1 MQVETFELPI
11 GLLEYIDETH
21 TYVFEG
27 EVLPSVTQIIA
38 DPGDY
43 AGVSEQTLR
52 EAAEKGTA
60 MHNAIEQYEKYGTE
74 NDEIIEL
81 RHYKF
86 LKKNIGFKVLESEIP
101 VVLFKDGNPIA
112 AGRLDQLIELNGK
125 KGINDLK
132 RTSTFNYQKVAMQTT
147 LYAMAYKDTYGE
159 AINFLSGTHLRENER
174 HFHFLLPARKLVEKK
189 IEDFFTK

>member
-1 MQVETFELPI
+1 MQIETFELPI

-43 AGVSEQTLR
+43 AGVSEQVLH
-52 EAAEKGTA
+52 EAAQKGTA

-74 NDEIIEL
+74 NNDIEEL
-81 RHYKF
+81 YHYKF
-86 LKKNIGFKVLESEIP
+86 LKEKIGFKVLESEIP
-101 VVLFKDGNPIA
+101 VVLFKDGKPIA
-112 AGRLDQLIELNGK
+112 AGRLDQVIELNGK

-159 AINFLSGTHLRENER
+159 EMYFLAGTHLREKER
-174 HFHFLLPARKLVEKK
+174 HFHFLLPARKLVERK
-189 IEDFFTK
+189 IEQIFS